1 MLASTKRSSAG
12 TASKSGFGKRVFLR
26 PPQPPDCA
34 ELLTLNRRS
43 LKFHRGLVSPP
54 LTQDEFRAFLERASR
69 DDSECFQ
76 VCRKS
81 DGAIVGTFNLSQ
93 IFRSNFQSAYLGYY
107 IGADHAYQGYATEAI
122 QLVLRHAF
130 KKLKLHRVEANIQP
144 GNIAS
149 IALVRRAGFTQEG
162 YSRRYL
168 KIGGRWRDH
177 ERWAITFEDWK
188 VKSPNIVSVSASSR
202 PERGAYHLLAEATLS
217 DAPRLSILERFA
229 LPKR

>member
-1 MLASTKRSSAG
+1 MAATKKSSIG
-12 TASKSGFGKRVFLR
+12 TGSKSIFGKRVFLR
-26 PPQPPDCA
+26 PPQPADCA
-34 ELLTLNRRS
+34 EMLALNRRS

-54 LTQDEFRAFLERASR
+54 LTPEEFRSSLDRASR

-81 DGAIVGTFNLSQ
+81 DGAIVGAFNLSQ
-93 IFRSNFQSAYLGYY
+93 IFLSNFRSAYLGYY
-107 IGADHAYQGYATEAI
+107 IGAEHTYQGYATEAI

-130 KKLKLHRVEANIQP
+130 KKVKLHRVEANIQP

-177 ERWAITFEDWK
+177 ERWAITCEDWK
-188 VKSPNIVSVSASSR
+188 SNLTLQGGSR
-202 PERGAYHLLAEATLS
+202 
-217 DAPRLSILERFA
+217 
-229 LPKR
+229 